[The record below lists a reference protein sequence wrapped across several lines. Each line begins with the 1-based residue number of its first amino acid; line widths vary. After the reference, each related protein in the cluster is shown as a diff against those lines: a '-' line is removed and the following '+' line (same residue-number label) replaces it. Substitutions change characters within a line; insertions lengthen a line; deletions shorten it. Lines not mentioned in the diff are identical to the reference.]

1 MELFGVPLTA
11 LYGQLVVGLVNG
23 SFYAVLS
30 LGLAVIFGM
39 LKIVNFVHGALYM
52 LGAVFAWILTSKFGL
67 SYWWA
72 LLLAPLVVGAMA
84 CIVEIT
90 LLRRLYKVD
99 HVYGMLFTLGL
110 AYVVE
115 GLARHWL
122 GVSGKPFA
130 VPEALQGV
138 FNMGFMRLPVYRVWV
153 IAASATICL
162 STWFIIE
169 RTSLGAYLRAATENA
184 PMTRAL
190 GINVSLMVT
199 LTYGFGVALAAM
211 AGVLAA
217 PLYQVSPFMGSSL
230 VIVVFAIVVIGGMG
244 SIGGAVVTSLV
255 LGLLEA
261 IAKVYLPEASGIV
274 VFLAMIVVL
283 LSRPSGLFGR

>member
-184 PMTRAL
+184 PMTRARADANVPMTRARGYANAPMTRARGYASAPILHHASVHLDSISGGEL
-190 GINVSLMVT
+190 G
-199 LTYGFGVALAAM
+199 G
-211 AGVLAA
+211 
-217 PLYQVSPFMGSSL
+217 P
-230 VIVVFAIVVIGGMG
+230 
-244 SIGGAVVTSLV
+244 
-255 LGLLEA
+255 GLDLDR
-261 IAKVYLPEASGIV
+261 
-274 VFLAMIVVL
+274 
-283 LSRPSGLFGR
+283 RPDPIR